1 MISEPEIVD
10 LPAQTVAYI
19 HVTVAR
25 AEIMQAMHA
34 GLEELSAVLKAQK
47 VAPTGPWFTHHLRRP
62 NETFDFRICFP
73 VNESVTD
80 EGRVYSGEM
89 AVAKV
94 VRTVYSG
101 NYSGLPAAWGEF
113 MAWIENNSYETRPD
127 LWVRGWS
134 GDDGAAG
141 RVAHGIEPSVGLKLW
156 ELPFYRYHL

>member
-10 LPAQTVAYI
+10 SPAQTVAYI
-19 HVTVAR
+19 HVTVPR
-25 AEIMQAMHA
+25 TEIMRAMHA

-89 AVAKV
+89 AEARVI
-94 VRTVYSG
+94 RTVYSG

-113 MAWIENNSYETRPD
+113 MDWIENNSYETRAD
-127 LWVRGWS
+127 LWERYV
-134 GDDGAAG
+134 
-141 RVAHGIEPSVGLKLW
+141 VGPETTARPDEW
-156 ELPFYRYHL
+156 RTELNRPLA